1 MNNQQVINERIAK
14 ELHLLKEEIR
24 KQRTAL
30 ERENEDEIG
39 EIPVYFVLAG
49 ALVVFAW
56 GVALGFVL

>member
-1 MNNQQVINERIAK
+1 MNNQQVINELIVK
-14 ELHLLKEEIR
+14 ELRLLKEEIR

-30 ERENEDEIG
+30 ERENEGDIG

-56 GVALGFVL
+56 GVALGLVL